1 MRRALIY
8 IYSIGSLSASP
19 GKSKTAPQPLTVDN
33 TKITVDS
40 TKITSDQTEN

>member
-19 GKSKTAPQPLTVDN
+19 GKSKTAPQPLTVDSTTVTVDN
-33 TKITVDS
+33 TIITV
-40 TKITSDQTEN
+40 DQTEN